1 MTFSQEDYGRAE
13 REIYK
18 AIEKL
23 EEKVQKA
30 VENEVANLFHDLEHH
45 EKLAIAAKANKA
57 VKEGAKKVKQRVE
70 DHDHGKEQTLPSLHH
85 LHHYPYDWPHEDPEH
100 RILHAIESAE
110 KAMLHAVQDEVEN
123 LFHGLEIHDDRKEV
137 KKAKKALK
145 IGVKEASKQL
155 DDAHGHRRS
164 WLTEKMSDGQP
175 RLVED
180 YMDYSLE

>member
-1 MTFSQEDYGRAE
+1 
-13 REIYK
+13 
-18 AIEKL
+18 
-23 EEKVQKA
+23 
-30 VENEVANLFHDLEHH
+30 
-45 EKLAIAAKANKA
+45 
-57 VKEGAKKVKQRVE
+57 
-70 DHDHGKEQTLPSLHH
+70 
-85 LHHYPYDWPHEDPEH
+85 
-100 RILHAIESAE
+100 
-110 KAMLHAVQDEVEN
+110 MLHAVQDEVEN